1 VATPARL
8 EPRLCYIAYPL
19 SLTLQSANAI
29 QTFATLRALQRLRP
43 TLALVPRWLAEPSR
57 FLELG
62 ALHLPRPAVGKLARL
77 YRTTLWSYAER
88 SIFAAM
94 TAAAVAWRRL
104 RGRRA
109 DAVFVR
115 DVVCAA
121 WWGTLWGRLLRLPVI
136 YEAHDLESENPSRAR
151 EGWAQP
157 WLRRL
162 DRAALR
168 RSAAVVSLTE
178 DFRRQLERE
187 GWRPAP
193 EVTVIPDAFDEER
206 FVPADRAAVRA
217 RLGLDARQPLFVYAG
232 LTFVN
237 RGLERLLDA
246 FAGVRQAVP
255 DARLALVGRA
265 EEEAAELRARARAL
279 ALDGTLLW
287 PGRLP
292 QEHVVPFLHA
302 ADVLVMPDTVREVSG
317 SPLKLFE
324 YMAVG
329 RAIVL
334 PDIPALAEVLP
345 RSVGY
350 YFPRGNTQA
359 LASALLRALQDP
371 ERPRREQAA
380 REAVLPF
387 TFSARAGRIV
397 AVVEQALGERRR
409 DLRGAAC

>member
-1 VATPARL
+1 MNPEHVPAARL
-8 EPRLCYIAYPL
+8 GPRLCYIAYPT

-43 TLALVPRWLAEPSR
+43 TLALIPRWLAEPSR
-57 FLELG
+57 FFELG
-62 ALHLPRPAVGKLARL
+62 ALHLPRPAVGKLSRL
-77 YRTTLWSYAER
+77 YRSTLWYYAER
-88 SIFAAM
+88 SIFALM
-94 TAAAVAWRRL
+94 TAAVLAWHRL
-104 RGRRA
+104 RGPRL
-109 DAVFVR
+109 DVVFVR

-121 WWGTLWGRLLRLPVI
+121 WWASLWGRLLRLPVI

-151 EGWAQP
+151 EGWVQP
-157 WLRRL
+157 WLERL

-178 DFRRQLERE
+178 DFKRQLDRE
-187 GWRPAP
+187 GWRAAQA
-193 EVTVIPDAFDEER
+193 VTVIRDAFDEER
-206 FVPADRAAVRA
+206 FVPADRGAVRA
-217 RLGLDARQPLFVYAG
+217 RLGLDAGKPLIVYAG
-232 LTFVN
+232 LTFAN
-237 RGLERLLDA
+237 RGLEKLLEA
-246 FAGVRQAVP
+246 FARVRAAKP
-255 DARLALVGRA
+255 DARLVLVGRPV
-265 EEEAAELRARARAL
+265 EEAGDLREQAGAL
-279 ALDGTLLW
+279 ALDQAILW

-292 QEHVVPFLHA
+292 QEHVIPFLHA

-334 PDIPALAEVLP
+334 PEIPALAEVLP

-350 YFPRGNTQA
+350 YFPRGSTPA
-359 LASALLRALQDP
+359 LAAALLRALQDP

-380 REAVLPF
+380 REAVLPY

-397 AVVEQALGERRR
+397 AVVEQV
-409 DLRGAAC
+409 LRHP